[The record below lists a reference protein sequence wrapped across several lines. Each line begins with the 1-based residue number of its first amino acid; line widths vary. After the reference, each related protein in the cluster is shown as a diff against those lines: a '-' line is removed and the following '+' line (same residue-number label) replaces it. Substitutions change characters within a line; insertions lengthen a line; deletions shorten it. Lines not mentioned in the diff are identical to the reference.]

1 VLGPI
6 RQGAPS
12 DSTIRKAEILSSAT
26 HSASAA
32 SDTTGSASDTSE
44 PASDTAGSASD
55 TAKPAQAGAS
65 AAEVSP
71 PVDDWRQRV
80 RRTVGWS
87 TGVLAVAGVLAAMTL
102 PYQLEFVV
110 PVAFAR
116 IPLEAILAAALLLVL
131 PRRFRTPVAAA
142 LGALLGIL
150 VVLKVADM
158 GFFSV
163 LGRPFD
169 PVMDWGLLADG
180 YRFLDAS
187 YGRAAAVGAAVGAAL
202 LTVAV
207 LVLAVLAVRRVARLL
222 ADRRRVAGGTVGAL
236 AAGWLVFA
244 LLGTTVAVYDNGTV
258 SFGLPVADR
267 ATARL
272 AYDHTLQVSASLQ
285 DRREFA
291 ELAAVDAFRDVP
303 GDELLTAL
311 RGKDVLLAFVE
322 SYGRDAVTAPEFAPL
337 ISDLLD
343 EGSQRL
349 AAQGYGSRSAFLT
362 SSTIGGSSWLAHATT
377 LSGLWV
383 DNDQRYRSLT
393 VSDRLT
399 LTRAFGDAGWRVS
412 GFFPAHTRAWP
423 EGAIFGY
430 DQVYDSR
437 NLGYEG
443 DRFAFASIPDQYV
456 LSAFDRLERQAS
468 DQPVM
473 AEVALLSSHAPWT
486 PVPQLVDWDAM
497 GDGSILDRE
506 VMAGDQA
513 TRAAPDGL
521 REDYPKAVAYSLSS
535 IISYIESE
543 GDDDLVVVFLGDH
556 QPAPVVT
563 GPNASRDVPI
573 TIVTR
578 DQAVLDRVAGWN
590 WQEGLR
596 PDAQAPVWPMDAFR
610 DRFLTAF
617 E

>member
-1 VLGPI
+1 
-6 RQGAPS
+6 
-12 DSTIRKAEILSSAT
+12 
-26 HSASAA
+26 
-32 SDTTGSASDTSE
+32 
-44 PASDTAGSASD
+44 
-55 TAKPAQAGAS
+55 
-65 AAEVSP
+65 
-71 PVDDWRQRV
+71 
-80 RRTVGWS
+80 
-87 TGVLAVAGVLAAMTL
+87 
-102 PYQLEFVV
+102 
-110 PVAFAR
+110 
-116 IPLEAILAAALLLVL
+116 
-131 PRRFRTPVAAA
+131 
-142 LGALLGIL
+142 
-150 VVLKVADM
+150 
-158 GFFSV
+158 
-163 LGRPFD
+163 
-169 PVMDWGLLADG
+169 VMDWGLLADG

-473 AEVALLSSHAPWT
+473 RWRCCP
-486 PVPQLVDWDAM
+486 
-497 GDGSILDRE
+497 
-506 VMAGDQA
+506 A
-513 TRAAPDGL
+513 TL
-521 REDYPKAVAYSLSS
+521 RGPRCRSWST
-535 IISYIESE
+535 
-543 GDDDLVVVFLGDH
+543 GTRW
-556 QPAPVVT
+556 VT
-563 GPNASRDVPI
+563 GRS
-573 TIVTR
+573 
-578 DQAVLDRVAGWN
+578 W
-590 WQEGLR
+590 
-596 PDAQAPVWPMDAFR
+596 
-610 DRFLTAF
+610 TAR
-617 E
+617 